1 MSADVP
7 AISVCMSRTG
17 RVKMVE
23 CPLIL
28 AEIWTLAA
36 LRRSLRGMKH
46 ARLWS
51 GTLPDGGSFA
61 YKRW

>member
-7 AISVCMSRTG
+7 AVSVCMSRTG
-17 RVKMVE
+17 RVKMVG
-23 CPLIL
+23 CSLIL

-36 LRRSLRGMKH
+36 LRRDFREMKH
-46 ARLWS
+46 ARPWS

-61 YKRW
+61 YKHW